1 MKSFNKIIRI
11 LALAS
16 LAVATTP
23 LTQVKAA
30 ESADAITVQNGFSSG
45 SSTTG
50 SASSSDTTDAIT
62 YSANDAADSKTST
75 VTVTVLSGIL
85 TLDAVP
91 DFNFGTMSKG
101 TTVKLKNNT
110 ADTDGFT
117 TDSDTGANNAGID
130 GNSDGYLQVTD
141 SRNLTDPSKMPGFQL
156 SASIGKLNIA
166 SNETSESLDAILHL
180 SALNLVDDE
189 NNNVTNSDTLLKTKA
204 VDISSVDGNDQT
216 VIDMKSGTYN
226 PGVIRA
232 KYNTPDAASLTIP
245 NDGTGST
252 KSSKNMNAVVT
263 WTLTASPSVTN

>member
-1 MKSFNKIIRI
+1 MKPFNKIIRL
-11 LALAS
+11 LALTS
-16 LAVATTP
+16 LIIAATP

-30 ESADAITVQNGFSSG
+30 DSADAITVQNGFSD
-45 SSTTG
+45 STTTG
-50 SASSSDTTDAIT
+50 TTDAIT
-62 YSANDAADSKTST
+62 YESNADESNQKTST

-110 ADTDGFT
+110 ANTDGFT
-117 TDSDTGANNAGID
+117 TGSDDGSDNAGID

-141 SRNLTDPSKMPGFQL
+141 SRNLTDPSNMPGFQL

-189 NNNVTNSDTLLKTKA
+189 DKNVTNSDTLLKTKA